1 MDYRKLSVHLSYLLR
16 HRPDNLGLQMDKH
29 GWISMDE
36 LIRRINEA
44 GKYRIS
50 REILEEIVA
59 EDDKGRYRFSEDG
72 QKIKACQG
80 HSIPWVEP
88 ELTQSEPP
96 AILYHGTTAQAHE
109 KIMASGA
116 ICKMKRHA
124 VHLQV
129 DKENAWQSASR
140 WHGATPVLL
149 KIDAAQ
155 MHCDGFRFGVSDNAV
170 WCTEEVPVRYILEV
184 IRQI

>member
-1 MDYRKLSVHLSYLLR
+1 MSKLSVHLCYLLR
-16 HRPDNLGLQMDKH
+16 HRPDELGLQMDRH
-29 GWISMDE
+29 GWVSVDE
-36 LIRRINEA
+36 LICRINEA
-44 GKYRIS
+44 GKYSIS

-88 ELTQSEPP
+88 ELVWAEPP
-96 AILYHGTTAQAHE
+96 AVLYHGTTAQAYA
-109 KIMASGA
+109 KIMESGA
-116 ICKMKRHA
+116 ISRMKRHA
-124 VHLQV
+124 VHLQS
-129 DKENAWQSASR
+129 DTEKAWQSAMR

-155 MHCDGFRFGVSDNAV
+155 MYADGFQFGLSDNIV
-170 WCTEEVPVRYILEV
+170 WCTEEVPVRYISEV
-184 IRQI
+184 IYHP